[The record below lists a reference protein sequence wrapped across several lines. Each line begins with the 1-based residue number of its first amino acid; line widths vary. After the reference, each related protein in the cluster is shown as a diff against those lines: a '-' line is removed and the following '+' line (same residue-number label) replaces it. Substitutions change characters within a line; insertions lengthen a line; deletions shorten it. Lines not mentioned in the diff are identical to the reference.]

1 MTSRVTVRVGELGTS
16 MAVAVVRPVRSDG
29 EAISAGGRRLGR
41 LAGPAVAER
50 LQGLGDLPVGGA
62 VITPAGDLPAE
73 FIIHAVLQSAEEQVS
88 TNTVRRAL
96 MNALRR
102 ARDLGLESLS
112 IPLLGAGAG
121 NLEAEE
127 AARLLV
133 DALKEHFGHGEDP
146 RSVEILVDNAYQ
158 EDLFARLI
166 AAQGFAG
173 AGDAR

>member
-1 MTSRVTVRVGELGTS
+1 VTVRVGELGTS

-41 LAGPAVAER
+41 LAGPTVAER

-112 IPLLGAGAG
+112 IPLLGTGAG

-133 DALKEHFGHGEDP
+133 DALKEHFGQGEDP
-146 RSVEILVDNAYQ
+146 GSVEILVDNAYQ
-158 EDLFARLI
+158 EELFARLI
-166 AAQGFAG
+166 AAQGFAS